1 MSENIIEFLRG
12 EETATVTFSQGR
24 YISRIREL
32 KERFPDQVEI
42 TDEPETNGGYLVA
55 HVPTKWI
62 RVSPPPQR
70 EYTEEQLEAMR
81 ERFAAVRKSL

>member
-1 MSENIIEFLRG
+1 MAENTIEFLKD
-12 EETATVTFSQGR
+12 ESTATVTFSQGR

-70 EYTEEQLEAMR
+70 EYTEEQIAEMTKRLLAS
-81 ERFAAVRKSL
+81 RKS